1 VKPWESSYACF
12 ANNPIWYS
20 DVNGDDGTQTSSGN
34 GYMTGDLNNVVVR
47 SSKLDPDKKDD
58 KDDKEDD
65 GKKSS
70 GGGGGGGGAGGAGAG
85 PNNKNSV
92 GADQLKKYS
101 PLLQSQGFGIADN
114 GGGNGGEGGFA
125 GSGGSGNV
133 NWDAVNLGLKV
144 ADFIGVG
151 AAAGREIALDY
162 RMSQPLMNRV
172 GMSTN
177 LKAILGLGTA
187 SKYLGWAGNAGAV
200 LSTGLDYNQY
210 KNGQLSGARF
220 GYNTIG
226 TAASVGVGY
235 FNPVAGA
242 AVGGSFYIG
251 QQMYDGYNWWVGQMS
266 IYLTNFENG
275 LKNGWVPGR

>member
-47 SSKLDPDKKDD
+47 SSKLDPDKK
-58 KDDKEDD
+58 EDD
-65 GKKSS
+65 GEKSS
-70 GGGGGGGGAGGAGAG
+70 GGGGGGAAAGGG
-85 PNNKNSV
+85 PNSKNSV
-92 GADQLKKYS
+92 GADQLRKYS
-101 PLLQSQGFGIADN
+101 PLLQAQGFGVADN
-114 GGGNGGEGGFA
+114 GGG
-125 GSGGSGNV
+125 SGGGDKGFGGINWNGV
-133 NWDAVNLGLKV
+133 NTGLQV

-187 SKYLGWAGNAGAV
+187 SKYLGAAGYGAAGLGIALDINA
-200 LSTGLDYNQY
+200 YN
-210 KNGQLSGARF
+210 KGQLSGAQL
-220 GYNTIG
+220 GYNMTG
-226 TAASVGVGY
+226 TAVGLGVGY
-235 FNPVAGA
+235 FLGPVAGA
-242 AVGGSFYIG
+242 AAGGSFWG
-251 QQMYDGYNWWVGQMS
+251 AQQMYNGYKYWQTQMS
-266 IYLTNFENG
+266 IYMTNFENG
-275 LKNGWVPGR
+275 LKNGWVPSR